1 MPNKAFLE
9 ITNECNLSCSFCHGT
24 KREVKYMSV
33 EKFRHAATELRSFA
47 DYLYFH
53 LMGEPLLHPELSELF
68 EIANDLG
75 FKVILT
81 TNGTLIREKSDILLR
96 SPALYKVS
104 ISLHSYEANAYF
116 DSLKAYLSDCF
127 DFCNKASKKG
137 IISVLRLWN
146 LGGEDALNS
155 KIISLM
161 HKAFDSGTCEEWK
174 EIYSGYKIKDKL
186 FLEWGSFFK
195 WPDIEGEQYG
205 GGHFCYGLRDQVGI
219 LVDGTVVPCC
229 LDADGV
235 INLGNIF
242 ETPLSKILSSEHA
255 TALRRSFEE
264 RSVTEPLC
272 VRCGYA
278 SEKNYKGNI

>member
-24 KREVKYMSV
+24 KRKLQYMDT
-33 EKFRHAATELRSFA
+33 EHFRHAATELRGFA

-53 LMGEPLLHPELSELF
+53 LMGEPLLHPELGELF
-68 EIANDLG
+68 EIADSLG

-81 TNGTLIREKSDILLR
+81 TNGTLLCEKSDILL
-96 SPALYKVS
+96 SAKSLYKVS
-104 ISLHSYEANAYF
+104 VSLHSYEANAYF
-116 DSLKAYLSDCF
+116 DSLKTYLTGCF
-127 DFCNKASKKG
+127 EFCEKASDKG

-146 LGGEDALNS
+146 LGGEEALNN
-155 KIISLM
+155 KIIGLM
-161 HKAFDSGTCEEWK
+161 HKAFDKEENAQWK
-174 EIYSGYKIKDKL
+174 EIYSGYKIRERL
-186 FLEWGSFFK
+186 FLEWGNIFK
-195 WPDIEGEQYG
+195 WPDIDGEEYG
-205 GGHFCYGLRDQVGI
+205 GGHFCYGLRDQVGV

-229 LDADGV
+229 LDADGA

-242 ETPLSKILSSEHA
+242 STPLAHILSSERA
-255 TALRRSFEE
+255 LALRRSFEQ

-278 SEKNYKGNI
+278 SEKNYKKQ